1 MTNIMTIVDAV
12 FLGIL
17 QGITEPWPISSSGH
31 LVLAHWLLGEE
42 TGSALAFDAAIH
54 LATGL
59 AIAWYFRS
67 DIIALLRRA
76 LRAPQEGF
84 PREIL
89 WITFASL
96 PAALV
101 GVLLADAIEAHAR
114 SPYVVALALAFGSL
128 AMLGAEILS
137 RVRQAV
143 SPSAGR
149 LFAIGLAQT
158 LALIPGVSRSGIT
171 IAAARAQGFAPEESA
186 RWSFLIGL
194 PVIFGAGLWALAKMF
209 LGAQSA
215 SSIGWELVAVASLSA
230 FLAAFVA
237 LVLLIPLLKR
247 WGLVPFALYRLVLA
261 GVLVGM
267 FLASH

>member
-1 MTNIMTIVDAV
+1 MTLVEAAL
-12 FLGIL
+12 LGIL
-17 QGITEPWPISSSGH
+17 QGVTEPWPISSSGH

-42 TGSALAFDAAIH
+42 TGSTLAFDAAIH

-67 DIIALLRRA
+67 DIVALLRRA

-89 WITFASL
+89 WIMLAAL
-96 PAALV
+96 PAALA
-101 GVLLADAIEAHAR
+101 GVVLADAIEAHAR
-114 SPYVVALALAFGSL
+114 SPHVVALALALGSL
-128 AMLGAEILS
+128 AMLGAEKMS
-137 RVRQAV
+137 RARQAV
-143 SPSAGR
+143 SPSAAR
-149 LFAIGLAQT
+149 LFIIGVAQA

-171 IAAARAQGFAPEESA
+171 LAAARAQGFAPEEAA

-194 PVIFGAGLWALAKMF
+194 PVIFGAGLWALAKML

-215 SSIGWELVAVASLSA
+215 SSISWGAVAVASLCA
-230 FLAAFVA
+230 FLAAFAA

-247 WGLVPFALYRLVLA
+247 WGLAPFALYRLVLA
-261 GVLVGM
+261 GALVVV
-267 FLASH
+267 FFVSH